1 MLPPVPEMLVF
12 VVSLVL
18 AVTVMAFARS
28 LSRRV
33 GFLLLSLALVSVL
46 LLSLHRG
53 GLLP

>member
-1 MLPPVPEMLVF
+1 MRKDLF
-12 VVSLVL
+12 VAALVL
-18 AVTVMAFARS
+18 AVTVMAFAGS

-33 GFLLLSLALVSVL
+33 GFLLLSLALASML